1 MISYIPAYQHGQLK
15 GQGILKGTEIQPE
28 LFLDFL
34 KAVHKSVPVDIKLS
48 GGFRKIQVVLKEGT
62 DNGKGFTVQGIQR
75 FTAKYLLD
83 KHFAHRNRELIDQP
97 ANSKLAIAENI
108 FSE

>member
-34 KAVHKSVPVDIKLS
+34 EAVHKGVAVDIKLS
-48 GGFRKIQVVLKEGT
+48 GGFGKIQVVFEEGA
-62 DNGKGFTVQGIQR
+62 DDGKGFVVQGIQR
-75 FTAKYLLD
+75 FAAKHLLD
-83 KHFAHRNRELIDQP
+83 KHFAHRYRKLIDQSSD
-97 ANSKLAIAENI
+97 SKLTVAENI